1 MSFHDKENLNS
12 KFSPIRP
19 RKPKLEDEINRFNRG
34 LDTMTPEQFKFLKEW
49 TAEGERE
56 EAEVAN
62 QDSIEAMYAKIRAEI
77 DAEGAEQ
84 SKWEKEYALKDT
96 VVPNTGDAD
105 KYNIDHLLVGTPSN
119 PVDFNELRKIAEEKH
134 RKKYVPTPFDAASIA
149 SEMAAAQPKINT
161 EDLIN
166 EVVSS
171 NLAKYKAEGEEVA
184 TPVFE
189 VGNTTKYSGTEA
201 SEEKYLRDPAPEE
214 LSLPGMMEVINGGNT
229 TSVDLS
235 DPQVVAPIEATKQR
249 NFGLDDGLT
258 AIERQVNKINA
269 NSKVDLNNPGL
280 IEGKLNL
287 VREPVG
293 NYHKRD
299 PFKGM
304 GVGYGVDLN
313 VPFDSFDKNNV
324 TEDKDLYQM
333 LQELEGNWK

>member
-12 KFSPIRP
+12 KFRP
-19 RKPKLEDEINRFNRG
+19 SITRNPNLVDQINSFNRSI
-34 LDTMTPEQFKFLKEW
+34 DTMTPEQYKFMKDW

-56 EAEVAN
+56 AAEVAN
-62 QDSIEAMYAKIRAEI
+62 EDSIEAMYAKIRAEI

-84 SKWEKEYALKDT
+84 SKWEKEYALEDT

-119 PVDFNELRKIAEEKH
+119 PVDFNKLRKIAEEKH
-134 RKKYVPTPFDAASIA
+134 RKKYVSTPFDAATVA
-149 SEMAAAQPKINT
+149 REMAAAQPEINT
-161 EDLIN
+161 EDLID
-166 EVVSS
+166 EVVSR
-171 NLAKYKAEGEEVA
+171 NLAKYKAEGEKVA
-184 TPVFE
+184 TPVFK
-189 VGNTTKYSGTEA
+189 VGEMIHNTKGAMGQGDFDMLTN
-201 SEEKYLRDPAPEE
+201 EE

>member
-1 MSFHDKENLNS
+1 MSFHDEENYNS

-56 EAEVAN
+56 AAEVAN
-62 QDSIEAMYAKIRAEI
+62 EDSIEAMYAKIRAEI

-119 PVDFNELRKIAEEKH
+119 PVDFNELRKIAVEKH

-149 SEMAAAQPKINT
+149 SEMAAAQPKINI

-166 EVVSS
+166 EVVASD
-171 NLAKYKAEGEEVA
+171 LAKYKAEGEKVA
-184 TPVFE
+184 TPVFK
-189 VGNTTKYSGTEA
+189 VGGGIDTKA
-201 SEEKYLRDPAPEE
+201 IKHPVNQEEFDMFKGEE
-214 LSLPGMMEVINGGNT
+214 LSLPGMMKVINEGNT

-249 NFGLDDGLT
+249 DFGLDDGLT

-269 NSKVDLNNPGL
+269 NSKVDLNKPPWIQGQVGL
-280 IEGKLNL
+280 IPAGKNVNKNTHNISLGANLNI
-287 VREPVG
+287 
-293 NYHKRD
+293 
-299 PFKGM
+299 
-304 GVGYGVDLN
+304 
-313 VPFDSFDKNNV
+313 PFDSFDKNNV

>member
-62 QDSIEAMYAKIRAEI
+62 QDSIEAMYAKIRAEV

-171 NLAKYKAEGEEVA
+171 NLAKYKAEGEKVA
-184 TPVFE
+184 TPVFK
-189 VGNTTKYSGTEA
+189 VGGGLDTKSIKHPVNQ
-201 SEEKYLRDPAPEE
+201 EEFDMFNGEE
-214 LSLPGMMEVINGGNT
+214 LSLPGMMEVINSGNT

-235 DPQVVAPIEATKQR
+235 DPQVVAPIEA
-249 NFGLDDGLT
+249 
-258 AIERQVNKINA
+258 VNKRYFNIGERDNRGAAFKLQDKINSESTGEV
-269 NSKVDLNNPGL
+269 NDSLKISSDG
-280 IEGKLNL
+280 IEYPMDMEFQEFLYG
-287 VREPVG
+287 
-293 NYHKRD
+293 
-299 PFKGM
+299 FK
-304 GVGYGVDLN
+304 
-313 VPFDSFDKNNV
+313 P
-324 TEDKDLYQM
+324 
-333 LQELEGNWK
+333 

>member
-1 MSFHDKENLNS
+1 MSFHDKENFNS

-62 QDSIEAMYAKIRAEI
+62 EDSIEAMYAKIRAEI

-119 PVDFNELRKIAEEKH
+119 PVDFNKLRKIAEEKH
-134 RKKYVPTPFDAASIA
+134 RKKYVSTPFDAAALA
-149 SEMAAAQPKINT
+149 SEMAASKPKINT
-161 EDLIN
+161 EDLID
-166 EVVSS
+166 EVVSR
-171 NLAKYKAEGEEVA
+171 NLAKYKAEGEKVA
-184 TPVFE
+184 TPVFK
-189 VGNTTKYSGTEA
+189 VGEMIHNTKGAMGQGDFDMFKGE
-201 SEEKYLRDPAPEE
+201 D
-214 LSLPGMMEVINGGNT
+214 LSLSGMMEVINSGNT

-235 DPQVVAPIEATKQR
+235 NPQVVAPIEATKQR
-249 NFGLDDGLT
+249 DFGLDDGLT

-269 NSKVDLNNPGL
+269 NSKVDLNKPPWIQGQVGL
-280 IEGKLNL
+280 IPAGKNVNKNTHNISLGANLN
-287 VREPVG
+287 
-293 NYHKRD
+293 
-299 PFKGM
+299 M
-304 GVGYGVDLN
+304 
-313 VPFDSFDKNNV
+313 PFDSFDKNNV